1 MNVKISRKTAE
12 RITYIIIIIALVIY
26 GIFKD
31 SAAAETLIRAVKDAF
46 SILIQ

>member
-1 MNVKISRKTAE
+1 MKRKISRKTAE
-12 RITYIIIIIALVIY
+12 RVIYILIIIVLVIY

-31 SAAAETLIRAVKDAF
+31 SAAADTLIRAVKEAF

>member
-1 MNVKISRKTAE
+1 MKPKISRKTAE
-12 RITYIIIIIALVIY
+12 RIIYILIIITLVLY

-31 SAAAETLIRAVKDAF
+31 VAAADTMIKAVKEAF

>member
-1 MNVKISRKTAE
+1 MKPKISRKTAE
-12 RITYIIIIIALVIY
+12 RIVYILIIISLVLY

-31 SAAAETLIRAVKDAF
+31 SAAADTLIRAVKEAF

>member
-1 MNVKISRKTAE
+1 MKRKISRKTTE
-12 RITYIIIIIALVIY
+12 RIIYILIVIALVIY

-31 SAAAETLIRAVKDAF
+31 SAAADMLIRAVKEAF

>member
-1 MNVKISRKTAE
+1 MKRKISRKAVE
-12 RITYIIIIIALVIY
+12 RVIYILIIITLVIY

-31 SAAAETLIRAVKDAF
+31 SAAADTLIRAVKEAF